1 MFSEDVVIDSPKT
14 KLTRLRGGRDE
25 HDKSLQQEEEEDE
38 GCQKGS
44 YESTMRSKEKKLK
57 KGGEK
62 ESSKCS
68 KNSFQREREKT
79 GRRRADVKGLR
90 KRRKNHW

>member
-14 KLTRLRGGRDE
+14 KLTSLRGGRVE
-25 HDKSLQQEEEEDE
+25 HDKSVQQEEEEEE

-57 KGGEK
+57 EGGEK

-68 KNSFQREREKT
+68 KNFQRGKEKT

>member
-25 HDKSLQQEEEEDE
+25 HDKSLQQEEEEGE

-62 ESSKCS
+62 ESSKCGRTPS
-68 KNSFQREREKT
+68 NEE
-79 GRRRADVKGLR
+79 GRRQDEEGLTLKG
-90 KRRKNHW
+90 